1 MPNITFKNF
10 GAVAHQFIAL
20 LTTVCNRVTMLI
32 CRNKSFQWIERNIP
46 KEGSIPNNVNSNLNQ
61 LNSLDSPPAVEEHE
75 TAQLA
80 HNNASNNS
88 TNEQYLTQVLVVNDT
103 KIDAPTLP
111 ANVEPIARI
120 VSNGNEIRSVIM
132 AHCNVTAPI
141 AREEEANCV
150 CATENIENG
159 NVDNAVKRSKSRV
172 RNYLKKCKDRL
183 TGHCNQSTNLESI
196 TESIPTTV
204 TTTTAAITTTATT
217 TTNATVNTI
226 TDTITAY
233 SPPVVQAL
241 GTICER
247 SVECLAE
254 MNLTSLDAAD
264 EDECSYDDINFSLTS
279 SITMTGNE
287 INPDNCDNV
296 TLSELNCDTSIRDER
311 LARML
316 QLKPNVSDLIDKHL
330 SHIYPVYFEYTREVL
345 ILQACD
351 VLISS
356 FDGNLEQFEEDF
368 LLRYAEIASKLKEKH
383 TIGEIQGQVYHQIG
397 FLMPMPNND
406 PKFLQIYFMGNEKQQ
421 RNARCQYNHIEQ
433 MEEQEI
439 VGILEPFLKNHN
451 QLVQLFNTVSNR
463 LLNDNYTIVIKADK
477 VPSGQH
483 AGRYNAPTIN
493 EVAVVMVGDAFERQD
508 I

>member
-1 MPNITFKNF
+1 MYFLK
-10 GAVAHQFIAL
+10 
-20 LTTVCNRVTMLI
+20 
-32 CRNKSFQWIERNIP
+32 K
-46 KEGSIPNNVNSNLNQ
+46 KGSIPNNVNSNLNQ

-345 ILQACD
+345 IRQACD

-368 LLRYAEIASKLKEKH
+368 LLRYTEIASKLKEKH
-383 TIGEIQGQVYHQIG
+383 TIGEAA
-397 FLMPMPNND
+397 
-406 PKFLQIYFMGNEKQQ
+406 IYISGLIVAGDELWIYAYEPETKQQ
-421 RNARCQYNHIEQ
+421 SIVWFFEDEPNPTKVVRGRSTSKQMVACFFGKTGHVATVPFEQ
-433 MEEQEI
+433 RRTVTSEWYTTCLPEVFGEI
-439 VGILEPFLKNHN
+439 RKTNERRQIIVHYDNENSHTSAQTSAFL
-451 QLVQLFNTVSNR
+451 
-463 LLNDNYTIVIKADK
+463 
-477 VPSGQH
+477 SG
-483 AGRYNAPTIN
+483 
-493 EVAVVMVGDAFERQD
+493 
-508 I
+508 